1 MKASSRIALLA
12 TTLGILALTSINAS
26 AQPLSKNLNTGD
38 GILRGNRDWSAQQ
51 SQKQVEQNRSGNF
64 EQLTGQKT
72 LATEKNSNVFFVAT
86 KEQAQKAG
94 RSSAPTLGS
103 GDIFGAALQRV
114 SGSALARR

>member
-12 TTLGILALTSINAS
+12 ATIGTLALNSISAS

-51 SQKQVEQNRSGNF
+51 SQKQLKQNRLGSF

-86 KEQAQKAG
+86 KEQAQKAT
-94 RSSAPTLGS
+94 RSSAPTLGT

-114 SGSALARR
+114 TSSALARR